1 MKLSIKKYFEAVA
14 VAGQKSQIYKPLVY
28 EMKINI
34 AINDIEKLTEILNY
48 SRSYLRVVLSFLF
61 FPRLKYYVNY
71 FLIH

>member
-48 SRSYLRVVLSFLF
+48 SRSYLRVVFPFFFLASNIMLTTF
-61 FPRLKYYVNY
+61 
-71 FLIH
+71 

>member
-14 VAGQKSQIYKPLVY
+14 FAGQKSQIYKPLVY

-48 SRSYLRVVLSFLF
+48 SRSYLRVVFPF
-61 FPRLKYYVNY
+61 FSSPQILC
-71 FLIH
+71 